1 MTLPSQPKS
10 MIIVGSGAIGEF
22 AHFYNA
28 MGTEVVVEFMPNIVP
43 IEDEDISKQME
54 RSMKKAGVKIMTN
67 SSVEKI
73 DTSGEGKHL

>member
-10 MIIVGSGAIGEF
+10 MIIVGSGAIGVEF
-22 AHFYNA
+22 AHFITQWGQKSRLLNL
-28 MGTEVVVEFMPNIVP
+28 PNIVP

-54 RSMKKAGVKIMTN
+54 RSMKRSKMTN

-73 DTSGEGKHL
+73 DTSGEGVKAL